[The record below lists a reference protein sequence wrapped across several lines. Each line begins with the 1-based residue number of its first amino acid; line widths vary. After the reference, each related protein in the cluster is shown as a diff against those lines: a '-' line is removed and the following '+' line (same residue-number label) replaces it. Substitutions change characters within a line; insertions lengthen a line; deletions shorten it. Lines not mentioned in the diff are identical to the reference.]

1 LRFVSEDNQAV
12 RMTTLQPT
20 AEGLMAERHRPD
32 LDGAFNDGYELG
44 AQPKH
49 GMVLRWTIV
58 GWCLVAWFIGGCVM
72 VSTIIGML
80 STVTARLA
88 AWTP

>member
-1 LRFVSEDNQAV
+1 LREASEHNQTV

-20 AEGLMAERHRPD
+20 AQLLRGEHHRAD

-44 AQPKH
+44 TQPKH
-49 GMVLRWTIV
+49 GTALRWTV
-58 GWCLVAWFIGGCVM
+58 VAWCLVAWFIGCWVM
-72 VSTIIGML
+72 VSTLFGTL

-88 AWTP
+88 AWIP